1 MPEYNITINRDENRR
16 TWVATSA
23 EISELEMDCD
33 LLDLL
38 IQRVYFAVPELLGLD
53 SEDDYEIMLN
63 YLVSHQEKLVP
74 RKPWSSKTSQNNH

>member
-1 MPEYNITINRDENRR
+1 MNEYTITINRDEDKR

-23 EISELEMDCD
+23 EIPELEMDCE

-38 IQRVYFAVPELLGLD
+38 IQRVYFAAPELLELD

-63 YLVSHQEKLVP
+63 YVVSHQEKLVP
-74 RKPWSSKTSQNNH
+74 RKPWSSKTS